1 MPLSKLLVTSDLSDE
16 AARPFPVVAALAK
29 GTGAAITLLFVYEEP
44 IVAPLDVPMAPPL
57 HRVPTEAALAEARKR
72 LNEQAQVLRAKGLDV
87 HPEVITAAQVA
98 PAIVDYAREH
108 AMDWIALSTHG
119 RTGFRRMV
127 MGSVAESVLR
137 RAHVPVLVFPRS
149 E

>member
-29 GTGAAITLLFVYEEP
+29 SLSASVVLLFVYEEP

-57 HRVPTEAALAEARKR
+57 QRPPAEAAVAEARKR
-72 LNEQAQVLRAKGLDV
+72 LHEQAQVLRAKGIEV
-87 HPEVITAAQVA
+87 EAEVITAAQVA
-98 PAIVDYAREH
+98 PAIVDHAREH
-108 AMDWIALSTHG
+108 GMDWIALSTHG

-137 RAHVPVLVFPRS
+137 RAHVPVLVFPRH